1 MIDPDYSFCLQPGE
15 HFKPEVFATVA
26 KAKAMLTVE
35 EKHKIQGMIAERFL
49 QRSRSDRLPAQS
61 HDCSCDGRRQHQ
73 RTRSR
78 RTCKGWFALS
88 WELNVP
94 TPRTDAMI
102 DNMQEVCRDLA
113 ADFLKNH
120 GRENAL
126 LICERN
132 MRKTNL
138 TKLQKNNWRRIGEF
152 LRGE

>member
-1 MIDPDYSFCLQPGE
+1 
-15 HFKPEVFATVA
+15 
-26 KAKAMLTVE
+26 
-35 EKHKIQGMIAERFL
+35 
-49 QRSRSDRLPAQS
+49 
-61 HDCSCDGRRQHQ
+61 
-73 RTRSR
+73 
-78 RTCKGWFALS
+78 
-88 WELNVP
+88 
-94 TPRTDAMI
+94 MI